1 MAKHLV
7 QLIIAGAQV
16 IGRAFTQ
23 AVRQEI
29 RMSQEAAKK
38 SASSRNETAHAAET
52 ARLGMTLE
60 EAKQILNLTD
70 EHFLG
75 NKIAQEQLQKNY
87 DHLFSVNDRSKGGS
101 FYIQSKVFRAK
112 ERIDQEI
119 QLENSY
125 QGEESQ
131 NKMGKG

>member
-1 MAKHLV
+1 
-7 QLIIAGAQV
+7 
-16 IGRAFTQ
+16 
-23 AVRQEI
+23 
-29 RMSQEAAKK
+29 
-38 SASSRNETAHAAET
+38 
-52 ARLGMTLE
+52 MTLE

-87 DHLFSVNDRSKGGS
+87 DHLFSDNDRSKGGS

-125 QGEESQ
+125 EKIRCIYRCMVVS
-131 NKMGKG
+131 NLMISSVP

>member
-1 MAKHLV
+1 
-7 QLIIAGAQV
+7 
-16 IGRAFTQ
+16 
-23 AVRQEI
+23 
-29 RMSQEAAKK
+29 
-38 SASSRNETAHAAET
+38 
-52 ARLGMTLE
+52 MTLE